1 MAPVVKVS
9 SATGFIYEQNNH
21 VAYVDKTGNKTA
33 AFHTIMNFIKECKF
47 SYAMLH
53 APTIFCEIVE
63 QMWTSTR
70 YDSGTKTLT
79 VMINDVNYNINGE
92 TVRAALKLPRN
103 STDRV
108 PTDDEIVR
116 MLRDM
121 HYNGDLSNLGQ
132 ILRRHIRKEW
142 SFLCNSFIKVFSGKV
157 SNYDAFT
164 MSMQTMFHMLLTD
177 EYFNIGDLVLFEI
190 VAKLGPHEDRPRNIY
205 FARFLMIIANHLV
218 KNLATT
224 QPDNTLD
231 CWVQSKRVCSDLMRI
246 LANDQVPLS
255 LPSLMQ
261 VPSVP
266 TTSSSLQISYTFS
279 AAMEVENPQLPTQ
292 AVKPK
297 KVSKS
302 KSKKPT
308 SGVSQKIPVATT
320 TSQPEGSVKEVS
332 GEGRGDHQRSPQNKE
347 GEVSEV
353 QPSHP
358 TTSQKDVVINME
370 INTSLVTSSQK
381 DFTIEKSSPPR
392 A

>member
-1 MAPVVKVS
+1 MAPVVKVP

-33 AFHTIMNFIKECKF
+33 AFHTVMDFIKECKF

-63 QMWTSTR
+63 QMWTSAR

-92 TVRAALKLPRN
+92 TVRVALKLP
-103 STDRV
+103 STDRM

-132 ILRRHIRKEW
+132 ILRRHMRKEW
-142 SFLCNSFIKVFSGKV
+142 SFLCDSFIKVFSGKV

-164 MSMQTMFHMLLTD
+164 ISIQTMFHMLLTD

-190 VAKLGPHEDRPRNIY
+190 VAKLGPLEDRPRNIY

-218 KNLATT
+218 KNLVIA
-224 QPDNTLD
+224 QPDNKID
-231 CWVQSKRVCSDLMRI
+231 CWVQIKRVYGDLMII
-246 LANDQVPLS
+246 LANEQVHLS

-261 VPSVP
+261 VPSAP
-266 TTSSSLQISYTFS
+266 ITSSNPHISSTSS
-279 AAMEVENPQLPTQ
+279 AAMKVEHLQ
-292 AVKPK
+292 
-297 KVSKS
+297 
-302 KSKKPT
+302 
-308 SGVSQKIPVATT
+308 
-320 TSQPEGSVKEVS
+320 E
-332 GEGRGDHQRSPQNKE
+332 
-347 GEVSEV
+347 
-353 QPSHP
+353 SHL
-358 TTSQKDVVINME
+358 KLI
-370 INTSLVTSSQK
+370 SLDLV
-381 DFTIEKSSPPR
+381 
-392 A
+392 